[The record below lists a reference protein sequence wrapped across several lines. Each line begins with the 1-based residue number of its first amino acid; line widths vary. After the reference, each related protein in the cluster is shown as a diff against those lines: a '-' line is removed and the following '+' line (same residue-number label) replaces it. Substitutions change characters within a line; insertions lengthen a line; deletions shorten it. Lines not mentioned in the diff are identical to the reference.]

1 VNLFLKIF
9 DVFDYKQKINF
20 ILLLVLI
27 FFNTL
32 LEMISIGLILPLIAL
47 LTQDNFIEKYYF
59 ILIYFNFFFELNKIN
74 LIYFFI
80 IFLTAVF
87 FVKNILIL
95 LFSIFKYNF
104 FFNILNIYSRKL
116 YKIYINKDYSFF
128 TKNNSSILI
137 RNVDNV
143 SIFSESINQILFF
156 ITDFLTILG
165 LLILLMYFEFFGTMI
180 LLSIVLFSFFFYS
193 FFTRST
199 VINFGNLRQVYQ
211 KKKIQSL
218 YEGFSAIREIK
229 IFFKEKF
236 FINRYSNN
244 LFSYSEASKMY
255 EIFQSLPKL
264 WLEMIGVISLS
275 ILIFLFLLNNK
286 ADLNI
291 ISMLAVYGAS
301 AFKIMPSLN
310 RVISSSQFLIHYNSI
325 IVEII
330 KQFKLNL
337 TFSSLNNNLLKK
349 DFNFKKSL
357 KVNNLSFFYNK
368 RKKIFSNL
376 NFEIKKNETIGI
388 IGKTGSGK
396 STFINILSGLIKA
409 NDGRITVDN
418 TDIKSVVSN
427 YNTLFAIIPQSIF
440 LLDDSILS
448 NVAFGIDKNKINRKI
463 FLESIKLAQLDKFI
477 KGLPL
482 KENTNVGERGIKL
495 SGGQIQRIGIARAL
509 YFQPKILILDEATSS
524 LDQKTE
530 SEFMKMLYFLK
541 RKITI
546 IIVSHRMS
554 TLIKCDK
561 VFKIDN
567 GKIKKISFTNFL
579 S

>member
-1 VNLFLKIF
+1 MKLFFKIF
-9 DVFDYKQKINF
+9 DVFNSKQKINF
-20 ILLLVLI
+20 IFLLILI
-27 FFNTL
+27 FFNTF
-32 LEMISIGLILPLIAL
+32 LEMISIGMILPLIAL
-47 LTQDNFIEKYYF
+47 LTQNNFIEKYYF
-59 ILIYFNFFFELNKIN
+59 ILNYFNFFFELNKTN

-80 IFLTAVF
+80 IFLVVIF
-87 FVKNILIL
+87 FIKNALIL

-104 FFNILNIYSRKL
+104 FFNILNIYSKKL
-116 YKIYINKDYSFF
+116 YEIYINKDYSFF
-128 TKNNSSILI
+128 TKNNSSVLI

-156 ITDFLTILG
+156 ITDFLTIFG
-165 LLILLMYFEFFGTMI
+165 LLILLMYFEFFGTII
-180 LLSIVLFSFFFYS
+180 LLLIVLFSYFFYS
-193 FFTRST
+193 FCTRST
-199 VINFGNLRQVYQ
+199 IINFGNSRQVYQ

-229 IFFKEKF
+229 IFLKEKF

-264 WLEMIGVISLS
+264 WLEMVGVISLS
-275 ILIFLFLLNNK
+275 LLIFLFLLSSK
-286 ADLNI
+286 ADLSI
-291 ISMLAVYGAS
+291 ISMLAIYGAS

-310 RVISSSQFLIHYNSI
+310 RVISSSQFLVHYNSI
-325 IVEII
+325 ILEII
-330 KQFKLNL
+330 KQFKLNSNFL
-337 TFSSLNNNLLKK
+337 GLNNEPIKK

-357 KVNNLSFFYNK
+357 NVKNLSFFYSNN
-368 RKKIFSNL
+368 KKIFSNL
-376 NFEIKKNETIGI
+376 DFEIKKNETIGI
-388 IGKTGSGK
+388 IGKTGTGK

-409 NDGRITVDN
+409 DKGRIAIDN
-418 TDIKSVVSN
+418 VDIKSVLSN
-427 YNTLFAIIPQSIF
+427 YNPLFAIIPQSIF

-448 NVAFGIDKNKINRKI
+448 NVAFGIDKNKINKKI
-463 FLESIKLAQLDKFI
+463 FIESVRLAQLDKFI
-477 KGLPL
+477 KALPL

-530 SEFMKMLYFLK
+530 SEFMKMLYSLK
-541 RKITI
+541 RKLTI

-554 TLIKCDK
+554 TLTKCDK
-561 VFKIDN
+561 IFKIDN
-567 GKIKKISFTNFL
+567 CKIKKVL
-579 S
+579 V

>member
-1 VNLFLKIF
+1 
-9 DVFDYKQKINF
+9 
-20 ILLLVLI
+20 
-27 FFNTL
+27 
-32 LEMISIGLILPLIAL
+32 
-47 LTQDNFIEKYYF
+47 
-59 ILIYFNFFFELNKIN
+59 
-74 LIYFFI
+74 
-80 IFLTAVF
+80 
-87 FVKNILIL
+87 
-95 LFSIFKYNF
+95 
-104 FFNILNIYSRKL
+104 
-116 YKIYINKDYSFF
+116 
-128 TKNNSSILI
+128 
-137 RNVDNV
+137 
-143 SIFSESINQILFF
+143 
-156 ITDFLTILG
+156 
-165 LLILLMYFEFFGTMI
+165 
-180 LLSIVLFSFFFYS
+180 
-193 FFTRST
+193 
-199 VINFGNLRQVYQ
+199 
-211 KKKIQSL
+211 
-218 YEGFSAIREIK
+218 
-229 IFFKEKF
+229 
-236 FINRYSNN
+236 
-244 LFSYSEASKMY
+244 MY

-463 FLESIKLAQLDKFI
+463 FFESIKLAQLDKFI

-482 KENTNVGERGIKL
+482 KENTNVGERGLKL

>member
-1 VNLFLKIF
+1 MKLFFKIF
-9 DVFDYKQKINF
+9 DAFNFKQKINF
-20 ILLLVLI
+20 IFLLILI
-27 FFNTL
+27 FFNTF
-32 LEMISIGLILPLIAL
+32 LEMISIGMILPLIAL
-47 LTQDNFIEKYYF
+47 LTQDNFIDKYYF
-59 ILIYFNFFFELNKIN
+59 ILNYFNFFFELNKTN

-80 IFLTAVF
+80 IFLVVIF
-87 FVKNILIL
+87 LIKNVLIL

-104 FFNILNIYSRKL
+104 FFNILNIYSKKL
-116 YKIYINKDYSFF
+116 YEIYINKDYFFF
-128 TKNNSSILI
+128 TKNNSSVLI

-156 ITDFLTILG
+156 ITDFLTIFG
-165 LLILLMYFEFFGTMI
+165 LLILLMYFEFFGTII
-180 LLSIVLFSFFFYS
+180 LLLIVLFSYFFYS
-193 FFTRST
+193 FCTRST
-199 VINFGNLRQVYQ
+199 IINFGNSRQVYQ
-211 KKKIQSL
+211 KKKIQTL

-229 IFFKEKF
+229 IFLKEKF

-244 LFSYSEASKMY
+244 LFSHSEASKMY

-275 ILIFLFLLNNK
+275 LLIFLFLPSSNT
-286 ADLNI
+286 DLSI
-291 ISMLAVYGAS
+291 ISMLAIYGAS

-310 RVISSSQFLIHYNSI
+310 RVISSTQFLIHYNSI

-337 TFSSLNNNLLKK
+337 TFSGLNNNLLKK
-349 DFNFKKSL
+349 EFNFQKSL

-368 RKKIFSNL
+368 SNKIFSNL

-388 IGKTGSGK
+388 IGKTGTGK

-409 NDGRITVDN
+409 NKGRITIDN
-418 TDIKSVVSN
+418 TDIKSVVAN
-427 YNTLFAIIPQSIF
+427 YNPLFAIIPQSIF

-463 FLESIKLAQLDKFI
+463 FFESIKLAQLDKFI

-530 SEFMKMLYFLK
+530 SEFMKMLYSFK
-541 RKITI
+541 RKLTI

-567 GKIKKISFTNFL
+567 GKIKKIYATNFL

>member
-20 ILLLVLI
+20 IFLLVLI
-27 FFNTL
+27 FFNTF
-32 LEMISIGLILPLIAL
+32 LEMISIGMILPLIAL

-59 ILIYFNFFFELNKIN
+59 ILNYFNLFFELNKIN

-80 IFLTAVF
+80 IFLVAVF
-87 FVKNILIL
+87 FIKNILIL

-104 FFNILNIYSRKL
+104 FFNILNIYSKKL

-156 ITDFLTILG
+156 ISDFLTILG

-199 VINFGNLRQVYQ
+199 VINFGNLRQIYQ

-275 ILIFLFLLNNK
+275 ILIF
-286 ADLNI
+286 
-291 ISMLAVYGAS
+291 
-301 AFKIMPSLN
+301 
-310 RVISSSQFLIHYNSI
+310 
-325 IVEII
+325 
-330 KQFKLNL
+330 
-337 TFSSLNNNLLKK
+337 
-349 DFNFKKSL
+349 
-357 KVNNLSFFYNK
+357 FF
-368 RKKIFSNL
+368 F
-376 NFEIKKNETIGI
+376 
-388 IGKTGSGK
+388 
-396 STFINILSGLIKA
+396 
-409 NDGRITVDN
+409 
-418 TDIKSVVSN
+418 
-427 YNTLFAIIPQSIF
+427 
-440 LLDDSILS
+440 
-448 NVAFGIDKNKINRKI
+448 
-463 FLESIKLAQLDKFI
+463 IKL
-477 KGLPL
+477 
-482 KENTNVGERGIKL
+482 
-495 SGGQIQRIGIARAL
+495 
-509 YFQPKILILDEATSS
+509 
-524 LDQKTE
+524 
-530 SEFMKMLYFLK
+530 
-541 RKITI
+541 
-546 IIVSHRMS
+546 
-554 TLIKCDK
+554 
-561 VFKIDN
+561 
-567 GKIKKISFTNFL
+567 
-579 S
+579 

>member
-1 VNLFLKIF
+1 MNLFLKIF
-9 DVFDYKQKINF
+9 DVFNYKQKINF
-20 ILLLVLI
+20 IFLLVLI
-27 FFNTL
+27 FFNTF
-32 LEMISIGLILPLIAL
+32 LEMISIGIILPLIAL
-47 LTQDNFIEKYYF
+47 LTQDNFIDKYYF
-59 ILIYFNFFFELNKIN
+59 ILNYFNFIFELNKIN

-80 IFLTAVF
+80 IFLVVIF
-87 FVKNILIL
+87 FIKNILIL
-95 LFSIFKYNF
+95 SFSIFKYNF
-104 FFNILNIYSRKL
+104 FFNILNIYSKKL

-156 ITDFLTILG
+156 ISDFLTILG

-180 LLSIVLFSFFFYS
+180 LLSIVLFSFYFYS

-275 ILIFLFLLNNK
+275 ILIFLLNSK

-291 ISMLAVYGAS
+291 ISMLAIYGAS

-330 KQFKLNL
+330 KQLKSNL
-337 TFSSLNNNLLKK
+337 AFSSLNNNLLKK

-368 RKKIFSNL
+368 SKKIFSNL
-376 NFEIKKNETIGI
+376 NFIVKKNETIGI
-388 IGKTGSGK
+388 IGKTGTGK

-409 NDGRITVDN
+409 KKGEITIDN
-418 TDIKSVVSN
+418 TNIKSVVSN
-427 YNTLFAIIPQSIF
+427 YNPLFAIIPQSIF

-463 FLESIKLAQLDKFI
+463 FFESIKLAQLDKFI

-509 YFQPKILILDEATSS
+509 YFQPQILILDEATSS

-530 SEFMKMLYFLK
+530 SEFMKMLYSLK

-561 VFKIDN
+561 VYEIKNGILFKS
-567 GKIKKISFTNFL
+567 KS
-579 S
+579 

>member
-1 VNLFLKIF
+1 MKLFFKIF
-9 DVFDYKQKINF
+9 DVFNSKQKINF
-20 ILLLVLI
+20 IFLLILI
-27 FFNTL
+27 FFNTF
-32 LEMISIGLILPLIAL
+32 LEMISIGMILPLIAL
-47 LTQDNFIEKYYF
+47 LTQDNFIDKYYF
-59 ILIYFNFFFELNKIN
+59 ILNYFNFFFELNKTN

-80 IFLTAVF
+80 IFLVAIF
-87 FVKNILIL
+87 LVKNVLIL

-104 FFNILNIYSRKL
+104 FFNILNIYSKKL
-116 YKIYINKDYSFF
+116 YEIYINKDYSFF
-128 TKNNSSILI
+128 TKNNSSVLI

-156 ITDFLTILG
+156 ITDFLTIFG
-165 LLILLMYFEFFGTMI
+165 LLILLMYFEFFGTII
-180 LLSIVLFSFFFYS
+180 LLLIVLFSYFFYS
-193 FFTRST
+193 FCTRST
-199 VINFGNLRQVYQ
+199 IINFGNSRQVYQ

-229 IFFKEKF
+229 IFLKEKF

-275 ILIFLFLLNNK
+275 LLIFLFLLSSK
-286 ADLNI
+286 ADLSI
-291 ISMLAVYGAS
+291 ISMLAIYGAS

-310 RVISSSQFLIHYNSI
+310 RVISSSQFLVHYNSI
-325 IVEII
+325 ILEII
-330 KQFKLNL
+330 KQFKIN
-337 TFSSLNNNLLKK
+337 SSFLGLNNKPIKK

-357 KVNNLSFFYNK
+357 NVKNLSFFYSNN
-368 RKKIFSNL
+368 KKIFSNL
-376 NFEIKKNETIGI
+376 DFEIKKNETIGI
-388 IGKTGSGK
+388 IGKTGTGK
-396 STFINILSGLIKA
+396 STFINILSGLIKT
-409 NDGRITVDN
+409 DKGRITIDN
-418 TDIKSVVSN
+418 IDIKKVLSN
-427 YNTLFAIIPQSIF
+427 YNPLFAIIPQSIF

-448 NVAFGIDKNKINRKI
+448 NVAFGVDKQKINKKI
-463 FLESIKLAQLDKFI
+463 FFESVRLAQLDKFI
-477 KGLPL
+477 KSLPL

-509 YFQPKILILDEATSS
+509 YFRPKILILDEATSS

-541 RKITI
+541 RKLTI

-554 TLIKCDK
+554 TLTKCDK

-567 GKIKKISFTNFL
+567 SKIKKVLI
-579 S
+579 